1 MGWLK
6 CIVDVAFNVANISI
20 SLRFCVRNSHGNFLN
35 AQAMSNEEHMSI
47 LEGEAKALL
56 EAIKFIIS
64 KGVAQC
70 CL

>member
-1 MGWLK
+1 M
-6 CIVDVAFNVANISI
+6 
-20 SLRFCVRNSHGNFLN
+20 RNSHGNFLN

-56 EAIKFIIS
+56 EAIKFVIS

>member
-1 MGWLK
+1 
-6 CIVDVAFNVANISI
+6 VH
-20 SLRFCVRNSHGNFLN
+20 NSDGNFLN

-47 LEGEAKALL
+47 LEGEAMALL
-56 EAIKFIIS
+56 EAIKFLIS